1 MFKEFMQ
8 FFGIVFIL
16 STTLIL
22 ILKKES
28 NSVEFDDSSDELS
41 IKTTFNSLW
50 QILKLAPI
58 QKFLIILFTCK
69 VNLILVD
76 VLFLNNSQYI

>member
-76 VLFLNNSQYI
+76 FLFLNSQYM

>member
-1 MFKEFMQ
+1 MQ

-16 STTLIL
+16 STTFIL
-22 ILKKES
+22 IFKKES
-28 NSVEFDDSSDELS
+28 AIVEYDDSSDELS
-41 IKTTFNSLW
+41 IKTTFKSLW

-69 VNLILVD
+69 VESF
-76 VLFLNNSQYI
+76 FLNNNTMFIFII